1 MRKQKIDMLEGP
13 LLGKIILFALPLMI
27 TSTLQQLF
35 SATDVAIVGRFA
47 GDQALAAVGSNGP
60 VINLIINLLIGLS
73 MGANV
78 VIANYIGQGRK
89 DRVRDTVHTAVLIS
103 MIGGVVFGILGIIV
117 SRPIL
122 EAMESPDDVIDLAT
136 LYLRIFFAGLPAMS
150 IYNFCAS
157 ILRSKGDTMRPLIV
171 LAGAGVINV
180 GLNLLLVAVFHM
192 SVAGVAIAT
201 VTANTI
207 SAAALIIL
215 LMKETDEFHLE
226 LKKLRIHGEHFS
238 RILKIGIPSG
248 IQGMVFSVSNV
259 FVQAAINSF
268 GSSAIAGS
276 SAALNF
282 EYFSFFALNAFSQ
295 TAMTFTSQNYGALN
309 MKRCREIY
317 TKCMICGVLA
327 AMICNFGFYAGRVFF
342 IGLFTESADVA
353 EWAYIRMQCVLLFQ
367 WVALS
372 YEVSGSV
379 MRGMGHSMLPAL
391 ITVIG
396 TCILRIAWI
405 FTVFVQIPEY
415 EMLLHIYPITW
426 VVTGIAMV
434 IAYFVI
440 RNKEEKQIALYSLT
454 KAEL

>member
-1 MRKQKIDMLEGP
+1 MSKRSINMLEGP
-13 LLGKIILFALPLMI
+13 LLGKIILFALPLI
-27 TSTLQQLF
+27 VTSTLQQLF
-35 SATDVAIVGRFA
+35 NSTDVAIVGRFA
-47 GDQALAAVGSNGP
+47 GDQALAAVGSNSP

-73 MGANV
+73 IGANV

-89 DRVRDTVHTAVLIS
+89 DRVNDTVHTAVLVAL
-103 MIGGVVFGILGIIV
+103 IGGVVFGVIGIFA

-122 EAMESPDDVIDLAT
+122 EAMDSPDDVIDLAT
-136 LYLRIFFAGLPAMS
+136 LYLRIFFAGMPVMS
-150 IYNFCAS
+150 LYNFCAS
-157 ILRSKGDTMRPLIV
+157 ILRSKGDTMRPLIALTV
-171 LAGAGVINV
+171 SGLVNV
-180 GLNLLLVAVFHM
+180 GLNLLLVAVFHL

-207 SAAALIIL
+207 SAITLIVL
-215 LMKETDEFHLE
+215 LVKETDEFHLE
-226 LKKLRIHGEHFS
+226 LKKLRLHREHFK
-238 RILKIGIPSG
+238 RMLQIGVPSG
-248 IQGMVFSVSNV
+248 IQGMVFSLSNV
-259 FVQAAINSF
+259 FIQAAINSF
-268 GSSAIAGS
+268 GSGAIAGS

-295 TAMTFTSQNYGALN
+295 TAMTFTSQNYGAMN

-317 TKCMICGVLA
+317 YKCMICGVIA
-327 AMICNFGFYAGRVFF
+327 AMICNFGFYLGRVFF

-353 EWAYIRMQCVLLFQ
+353 QWAYIRMQCVLLFQ

-372 YEVSGSV
+372 YEISGSA

-396 TCILRIAWI
+396 TCVLRIAWI
-405 FTVFVQIPEY
+405 FTVFAQIPKY
-415 EMLLHIYPITW
+415 EMLLRIYPITW

-434 IAYFVI
+434 IAYYII
-440 RNKEEKQIALYSLT
+440 RNKEEEQIALYSLE

>member
-1 MRKQKIDMLEGP
+1 MRKQRIDMLEGP

-47 GDQALAAVGSNGP
+47 GDQAMAAVGSNGP

-103 MIGGVVFGILGIIV
+103 LIGGVAFGILGIIV
-117 SRPIL
+117 SRPML
-122 EAMESPDDVIDLAT
+122 EAMGSPDDVIDLAT
-136 LYLRIFFAGLPAMS
+136 LYLRIFFAGLPVMS
-150 IYNFCAS
+150 LYNFCAS
-157 ILRSKGDTMRPLIV
+157 ILRSKGDTLRPLIA
-171 LAGAGVINV
+171 LAGSGVINV

-201 VTANTI
+201 VTANAI
-207 SAAALIIL
+207 SAVTLIIL
-215 LMKETDEFHLE
+215 LMKETDEFHLD
-226 LKKLRIHGEHFS
+226 LKKLRLHREHFS
-238 RILKIGIPSG
+238 RILKIGVPSG
-248 IQGMVFSVSNV
+248 IQGMVFSLSNV
-259 FVQAAINSF
+259 FIQAAINSF
-268 GSSAIAGS
+268 GSGAIAGS

-327 AMICNFGFYAGRVFF
+327 AMICNFGFYLGRVFF
-342 IGLFTESADVA
+342 IGLFTESPDVA
-353 EWAYIRMQCVLLFQ
+353 EWGYIRMQCVLIFQ

-372 YEVSGSV
+372 YEISGSV
-379 MRGMGHSMLPAL
+379 MRGMGHSMLPAI

-396 TCILRIAWI
+396 TCVLRIGWI

>member
-35 SATDVAIVGRFA
+35 SASDVAIVGRFA